1 MGNSNGSI
9 SNTFYRTFGIQYLSV
24 EGAAIASDKETKVFG
39 PYDTKEELLDAIKSY
54 CEEQVRLGNMT
65 QQEADEI
72 IEKYE

>member
-1 MGNSNGSI
+1 MI
-9 SNTFYRTFGIQYLSV
+9 IQSGLT
-24 EGAAIASDKETKVFG
+24 EFFRARDASCPKGKKMEQRKSLTTKVFG
-39 PYDTKEELLDAIKSY
+39 PYDTKEELLDAIKPY

>member
-1 MGNSNGSI
+1 MAKANIIVFLFFTRYLIIII
-9 SNTFYRTFGIQYLSV
+9 SLN
-24 EGAAIASDKETKVFG
+24 ASDKETKVFG

-65 QQEADEI
+65 QQAADEI

>member
-1 MGNSNGSI
+1 ME
-9 SNTFYRTFGIQYLSV
+9 SV

-65 QQEADEI
+65 QQAADEI
-72 IEKYE
+72 IENMNRCFVTSKKIRL

>member
-1 MGNSNGSI
+1 ME
-9 SNTFYRTFGIQYLSV
+9 SV

-65 QQEADEI
+65 QKEADEI